1 VLALQLALAG
11 AVGTVLLVL
20 PASPLTLGRLSW
32 TASVCFEIGA
42 AVSAWQVVRLL
53 PARDRA
59 RRFWRAYGAGA
70 LMITAGYLGQLLTPG
85 APLLGG
91 AGTQVLMGMAVVTV
105 VVVMCTYP
113 LKLSSARAR
122 IYFWLDMATV
132 MAGAGAFGWYLTG
145 SGALVDI
152 LTGPVV
158 MLAAVFAV
166 TKLLLTGQPPFSIRA
181 GLVGAMSPALGALTA
196 AAGPAL
202 LAHGHGGWFFAASAL
217 ADAFLMLAARVQTL
231 QIGAD
236 PTALQRPRRRPY
248 STLPYVALAATS
260 TLLAIA
266 VGERGLDAR
275 TWIVLAGTGVSTGLV
290 VVRQLASFTE
300 NARLL
305 AELDSKV
312 TELNRTS
319 AVLRAALHERDVL
332 AAQLHDMA
340 FRDALTGLAN
350 RALFHDRMAAALA
363 RVRRGQASI
372 AVMLLDLD
380 DFKPV
385 NDRYG
390 HAAGDAV
397 LREVAGRL
405 RGCVRDTDTVARLG
419 GDEFGVLLES
429 PLPDS
434 VPAVAERIVAAV
446 RAPCVVEGAHVSV
459 GVSVGVATEYDGV
472 RDVDQLLRAADTGM
486 YTAKCQGKGA
496 YAEQ

>member
-1 VLALQLALAG
+1 
-11 AVGTVLLVL
+11 
-20 PASPLTLGRLSW
+20 SW

-196 AAGPAL
+196 AAGPA
-202 LAHGHGGWFFAASAL
+202 
-217 ADAFLMLAARVQTL
+217 
-231 QIGAD
+231 
-236 PTALQRPRRRPY
+236 
-248 STLPYVALAATS
+248 
-260 TLLAIA
+260 
-266 VGERGLDAR
+266 
-275 TWIVLAGTGVSTGLV
+275 
-290 VVRQLASFTE
+290 QLASFTE

-372 AVMLLDLD
+372 AVML
-380 DFKPV
+380 
-385 NDRYG
+385 
-390 HAAGDAV
+390 
-397 LREVAGRL
+397 
-405 RGCVRDTDTVARLG
+405 
-419 GDEFGVLLES
+419 
-429 PLPDS
+429 
-434 VPAVAERIVAAV
+434 
-446 RAPCVVEGAHVSV
+446 
-459 GVSVGVATEYDGV
+459 
-472 RDVDQLLRAADTGM
+472 
-486 YTAKCQGKGA
+486 
-496 YAEQ
+496 